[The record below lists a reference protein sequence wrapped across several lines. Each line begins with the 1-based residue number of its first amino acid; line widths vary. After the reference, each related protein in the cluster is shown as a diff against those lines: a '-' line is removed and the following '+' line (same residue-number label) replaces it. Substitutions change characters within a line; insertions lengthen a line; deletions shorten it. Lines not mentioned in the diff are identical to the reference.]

1 MFSHGIAVSL
11 GMRVAARAAVLL
23 GKLTAEEESRQN
35 ALLDR
40 LGFPKTY
47 NVDTE
52 QAWNA
57 MAVDKKA
64 EKGTRVYILPTKIGK
79 VEKVVNIEKETITKA
94 WNAIK

>member
-1 MFSHGIAVSL
+1 
-11 GMRVAARAAVLL
+11 
-23 GKLTAEEESRQN
+23 
-35 ALLDR
+35 
-40 LGFPKTY
+40 
-47 NVDTE
+47 
-52 QAWNA
+52 

>member
-1 MFSHGIAVSL
+1 
-11 GMRVAARAAVLL
+11 MRVAARAAVLL

-47 NVDTE
+47 SVDTE

-64 EKGTRVYILPTKIGK
+64 EKGARVYILPTKIGK

-94 WNAIK
+94 WDAIRG